1 MALAIVVDNTKKKSD
16 LFKKDVWKFE
26 ELGVKTSITKSEY
39 QINFSLISQYWLKN
53 ATKKFINLMAL
64 TRSHG
69 TLIEYVASL
78 KYLSKTLKNHSH
90 SNSEKD
96 ISRELI
102 LCYMTDLKKA
112 GLSNATRKKR
122 ILNIK
127 LFIELATRESWLNI
141 ENSNII
147 YSEDMPRVP
156 KPLPRFIPESVM
168 TQLNQHIN
176 LFEPSVMRLLLVL
189 QECGMRISELL
200 TLKWNCLIADNDGDY
215 FLYTNQAKMNKE
227 HTIPITVETYNVF
240 KEQMEYVISIYGN
253 SCEWLF
259 PMELK
264 SSSNK
269 KNLRAGMPYK
279 TRTIIEQINRVA
291 DKAKIIGDN
300 GKIFHF
306 TTHMFRH
313 TVGTRMINNG
323 VPQHIIQRYLGHETP
338 TMTSTYAHI
347 MDSTMK
353 REFIKFKGVMVDVA
367 GNIVDSESI
376 ARDISLGADNVDA
389 QWLKRHISAQ
399 ALPNGL
405 CAMPVVQTCDKANA
419 CLTCGNFRTDSRY
432 LDQHKEQLERTCSIL
447 DTAKQKGWTR
457 QIEMTEKLKQNLIK
471 IIEPL
476 EAHNDA

>member
-1 MALAIVVDNTKKKSD
+1 MALAIVVDNTKTKID
-16 LFKKDVWKFE
+16 LFEKDVWKFE
-26 ELGVKTSITKSEY
+26 ELGVETPITKSDY
-39 QINFSLISQYWLKN
+39 QLNFSRIEQHWLKIT
-53 ATKKFINLMAL
+53 AKKFINLMAL
-64 TRSHG
+64 TRGHSA
-69 TLIEYVASL
+69 LAYYVSSIN
-78 KYLSKTLKNHSH
+78 YFSKTLKNHSRY
-90 SNSEKD
+90 NSVKD
-96 ISRELI
+96 VSRELV

-112 GLSNATRKKR
+112 GLSNATIKKHV
-122 ILNIK
+122 LNIK
-127 LFIELATRESWLNI
+127 LFIELATRESWINI

-147 YSEDMPRVP
+147 YSEDIPRVP
-156 KPLPRFIPESVM
+156 KSLPRFIPESVM

-215 FLYTNQAKMNKE
+215 FLYTNQEKMNKE

-353 REFIKFKGVMVDVA
+353 REFAKFKGVMVDVA

-457 QIEMTEKLKQNLIK
+457 QIEMNEKLKQNLIK